1 MKTGLDS
8 TGLVPTDCLKWG
20 TDLKQVL
27 CVDRFFF
34 FAQAFPSPLFFS
46 GMSYIF
52 NQTHVKTCLH
62 VLKRSGTCSN
72 RVSR

>member
-27 CVDRFFF
+27 CVDRFGRVFF
-34 FAQAFPSPLFFS
+34 FYLFAQAFPFSFFS
-46 GMSYIF
+46 ACLTHLTRPMSKPVYM
-52 NQTHVKTCLH
+52 
-62 VLKRSGTCSN
+62 S
-72 RVSR
+72 

>member
-27 CVDRFFF
+27 RVDRFGDFFFSPRFFF
-34 FAQAFPSPLFFS
+34 FFFS
-46 GMSYIF
+46 
-52 NQTHVKTCLH
+52 QH
-62 VLKRSGTCSN
+62 VLHI
-72 RVSR
+72 

>member
-27 CVDRFFF
+27 CVDRFGWIFVFFIIFLPYGISLFF
-34 FAQAFPSPLFFS
+34 FPACLTHLTRA
-46 GMSYIF
+46 MSKPVYM
-52 NQTHVKTCLH
+52 
-62 VLKRSGTCSN
+62 S
-72 RVSR
+72 

>member
-27 CVDRFFF
+27 CVDRFGRVFF
-34 FAQAFPSPLFFS
+34 FIYLRRHFPFPFF
-46 GMSYIF
+46 
-52 NQTHVKTCLH
+52 QH
-62 VLKRSGTCSN
+62 VLHI
-72 RVSR
+72 